1 MKRHDVTAGP
11 ASGGPTSSGLE
22 RSCVSRRS
30 FLKGGSV
37 AGGAIVLSGVPGME
51 GKVLAAQVVRYPRM
65 FIAKLSALTTDQP
78 LKFKYPDDGRNSGS
92 LLVKLGERAG
102 GGLGPDRDVVAFN
115 ALCTHQGGP
124 MGGTYKPEHKILGPC
139 PFHQSTF
146 DLTRHG
152 MIISGH
158 ATESLPQVLLEL
170 EGDDI
175 YAVGMIGLIYGRH
188 DNLKG

>member
-1 MKRHDVTAGP
+1 MKRQDLRT
-11 ASGGPTSSGLE
+11 GPTSSGIE
-22 RSCVSRRS
+22 RACVSRRS

-37 AGGAIVLSGVPGME
+37 VGGTIWLAGVPGM
-51 GKVLAAQVVRYPRM
+51 GDKVLAAQVARYPRK
-65 FIAKLSALTTDQP
+65 FIARLSALTTDQP
-78 LKFKYPDDGRNSGS
+78 LKFEYPDEGRNAGS

-102 GGLGPDRDVVAFN
+102 GGLGPDRDVVAYN
-115 ALCTHQGGP
+115 VLCTHQGGP
-124 MGGTYKPEHKILGPC
+124 MGGTYNAEHKILGPC

-152 MIISGH
+152 MIVSGH

-188 DNLKG
+188 ENLKG